1 MAVRLILA
9 RVTGRGGDTVP
20 IDPLND
26 ELIPLSQAARSLPSK
41 PGAATLWRWHRR
53 GVKGVKLEIV
63 RVGGRVFTTASAW
76 RDFVTRM
83 TSRPDNTTEIAEP
96 DERSEGMRQRLRD
109 EGLA

>member
-1 MAVRLILA
+1 M
-9 RVTGRGGDTVP
+9 P

-26 ELIPLSQAARSLPSK
+26 ELIPLSQAARCLPNK

-53 GVKGVKLEIV
+53 GVNGVKLEIV

-83 TSRPDNTTEIAEP
+83 TSRRDSTAEVAESE
-96 DERSEGMRQRLRD
+96 ERSEGMLQRLQD